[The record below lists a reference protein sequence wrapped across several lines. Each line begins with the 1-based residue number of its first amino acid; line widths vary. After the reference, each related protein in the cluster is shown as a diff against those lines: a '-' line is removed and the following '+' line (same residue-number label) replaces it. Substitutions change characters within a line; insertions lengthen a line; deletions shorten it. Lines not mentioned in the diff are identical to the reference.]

1 MKFQKFITITVM
13 LITITVTAYSQQQ
26 KYYRVKIQTSA
37 GTLEKL
43 ASYGIAIDHGDVG
56 QGQYFTSEFS
66 EQELSLIKKSGAK
79 YEILISDM
87 SKWYQQR
94 NAGLV
99 GKEEETVAQTPAACD
114 FVTPVN
120 FKLGSMGGFY
130 TYDEILAILD
140 DMQAK
145 FPSLIT
151 IKKVISG
158 TIKTAQG
165 RPLYYVKI
173 SDNPNSTEP
182 EKKIL
187 YTALHHAREPLSATQ
202 LIMYM
207 WYLLENYNTS
217 ADVKNIV
224 NNAEL
229 YFVPCVNP
237 DGYIYNQTTN
247 PNGGGMWRKNRTKN
261 SNGSTGVDLN
271 RNYGYKWGYD
281 NIGSSNQGASDT
293 YRGPSAFSEPET
305 KCIQQLCN
313 KVGFTAALN
322 NHSYSNVL
330 IYPWGYKSNF
340 TTPDQPIFAA
350 WSADMVK
357 CNKFKAGTANQ
368 TVGYTANGVSD
379 DWMYG
384 EQTEK
389 SKIIAM
395 TPESGSPFDGFWPA
409 KTKIESLSKKNLDM
423 NLSFA
428 RQAIASKP
436 AAVLNTDAITISTHI
451 FPNPVQ
457 SVAVIEYQVSSGKII
472 HAASARAEIYNTA
485 GFVMKTISLPA
496 GSNRVSVN
504 LGDLKDGIY
513 YYRILADNYISPMQ
527 QLQVMH

>member
-1 MKFQKFITITVM
+1 MKLKKSITIVIA
-13 LITITVTAYSQQQ
+13 LLAITAAAYSQQE
-26 KYYRVKIQTSA
+26 KYYRVKIQT
-37 GTLEKL
+37 GPGILQKL
-43 ASYGIAIDHGDVG
+43 ASSGVAIDHGDIANG
-56 QGQYFTSEFS
+56 QSFTSEFS
-66 EQELSLIKKSGAK
+66 EHDLALIKKSGVK

-87 SKWYQQR
+87 ANWYQQR

-99 GKEEETVAQTPAACD
+99 GKEDETIAQAPAACD
-114 FVTPVN
+114 FVTPTN

-130 TYDEILAILD
+130 TYNEILAILD

-151 IKKVISG
+151 KKAIISS
-158 TIKTAQG
+158 TITTTEG

-173 SDNPNSTEP
+173 SDNPNTKEP

-217 ADVKNIV
+217 ADVKSIV

-247 PNGGGMWRKNRTKN
+247 PNGGGMWRKNRSKN
-261 SNGSTGVDLN
+261 SGGTRGVDLN

-281 NIGSSNQGASDT
+281 NIGSSNQPSSDT

-305 KCIQQLCN
+305 QCMKKFCDDI
-313 KVGFTAALN
+313 GFTAALN

-330 IYPWGYKSNF
+330 IYPWGYKANF
-340 TTPDQPIFAA
+340 TTPDQPTFAA
-350 WSADMVK
+350 WSTDMVK

-389 SKIIAM
+389 PKIMAM
-395 TPESGSPFDGFWPA
+395 TPESGSALDGFWPA

-428 RQAIASKP
+428 RQAITTSP
-436 AAVLNTDAITISTHI
+436 APVQQGNTNAVNIIARIS
-451 FPNPVQ
+451 PNPVQ
-457 SVAVIEYQVSSGKII
+457 NMAVIEYNFTNTINK
-472 HAASARAEIYNTA
+472 ASARIEIYNTT
-485 GFVMKTISLPA
+485 GFVMKSISLPA
-496 GSNRVSVN
+496 NGNRVSVN

-513 YYRILADNYISPMQ
+513 YYKIIAADYVSPMQ